1 MKVRQIMTKSVL
13 TCRTTDSLARAAQL
27 MWENDIGCLPVLH
40 DGKVVG
46 MVTDRDIAVVAYL
59 KRERLLDIHVSS
71 AMTHQVLSCR
81 PDDNV
86 VEVEQMMSQCQVR
99 RVPVIDELE
108 RPMGI
113 LSLNDIAL
121 ASARGNG
128 VTPIEVA
135 STLAAVSTP
144 RQTLPRV

>member
-13 TCRTTDSLARAAQL
+13 TCRASDSLARAAQL
-27 MWENDIGCLPVLH
+27 MWVNDIGCLPVLH
-40 DGKVVG
+40 EGKVVG
-46 MVTDRDIAVVAYL
+46 MVTDRDIAMVAYL
-59 KRERLLDIHVSS
+59 KRERLLDIHVTA

-86 VEVEQMMSQCQVR
+86 AEVEQTMSQCQVR

-108 RPMGI
+108 RPIGI

-128 VTPIEVA
+128 ITPFEVA

-144 RQTLPRV
+144 RTTLPRV